1 MLIFIVDYFHI
12 DIAYIRYRSAH
23 IQRMDNNLCE
33 QGVRVRYY
41 RCAVESLKSKLPL
54 SITFNN
60 TISP

>member
-1 MLIFIVDYFHI
+1 MLILMIDYFHI
-12 DIAYIRYRSAH
+12 DIVYIRYRSAH

-41 RCAVESLKSKLPL
+41 VVDVSLKSKLSL